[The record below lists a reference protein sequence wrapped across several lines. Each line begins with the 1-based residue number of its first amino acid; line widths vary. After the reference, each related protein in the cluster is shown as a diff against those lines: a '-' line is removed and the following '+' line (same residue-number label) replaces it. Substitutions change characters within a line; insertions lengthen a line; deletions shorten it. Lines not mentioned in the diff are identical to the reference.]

1 MPTKLKSLAS
11 AGCLALLLAGSTS
24 SFGQAAPAPAD
35 GTGSSNQAAQPAAP
49 TSSEVA
55 GGNDKIVKLNPY
67 VVNGLVA
74 SLTSAEEI
82 KESDQQIVDSIVAT
96 DVDKLPDINASYALS
111 RIPGV
116 QLAHTFSGLG
126 GNGAV
131 TIHGL
136 NQIVSTIDGHEV
148 ITPGGIANGT
158 AGVGVGQRTFD
169 YSQIPSALIEGID
182 VYKTSAADQIDGG
195 LGGLINVRMRRPF
208 DFPLGVDGGATFG
221 TTYSVLKGGFDQNYT
236 VFANASGKT
245 AIGKVGFLVSASDIT
260 TPWREDSIGIGNPTP
275 NAAVTTGVPTA
286 ITTSGY
292 TDTSSYGEFKTEG
305 YNAVLQWQPT
315 PNFEI
320 HAAYNP
326 NKWRNIQDEVEFATA
341 LPVSATV
348 AGSGRMFPGSTT
360 AVQSATFDNITG
372 TAYGLIRDLQNQLN
386 LASFGGKFISGDL
399 TVNFDAD
406 RYTSSN
412 RFYNNLVFASVAIPS
427 LSYNLGGTIPSVG
440 ITGVSLSDPSVYRL
454 SQVDYRL
461 YPSNSVGKAAKIDA
475 KYDFAKGLIT
485 SVLGGMRYASTT
497 SNNLPTGLFLGS
509 YNIPSSANLLS
520 EYPGLWRPTPI
531 QNIFSG
537 YSEPQL
543 QQFLVSDTSIMR
555 DPNALYQDYHATNTP
570 ATSATVN
577 PLSLFDIKETTTAFY
592 LMPEYAGTVGG
603 LPFDGNIGVRM
614 VRTQEDTGGYEG
626 ASAATA
632 TPITLLS
639 SYNDWLPSF
648 NFRLKLLETLFLRA
662 AVSKTITRPPFG
674 ELSPSLTLNANP
686 VNPNLNSGAQG
697 NPNLQPVRS
706 TNYDLALEYYPA
718 KSSVFYGTLFEKKVT
733 GFIGSLSQPE
743 TYSGVTYLIQS
754 FANLTPA
761 TIEGYEVGFQHFFTY
776 LPAPFD
782 GLGVQANFTY
792 VYSTTPTTV
801 SGVGAPVNAPLTNLS
816 KTSYNLVGMYEKGPF
831 SARIAYNYRSS
842 FVTGFAYYVNTGLL
856 NQELLGYGDLDASV
870 NYNFTKNIELSVQG
884 VNLTNTLRYQVYGN
898 KEFPD
903 NIYTDGPQ
911 LMTSVTFRF

>member
-1 MPTKLKSLAS
+1 MPTKLKSFAG
-11 AGCLALLLAGSTS
+11 AGCLALLLVGGTPL
-24 SFGQAAPAPAD
+24 FGQVAPAPAD
-35 GTGSSNQAAQPAAP
+35 GAGSGEKTGRPVTPATADQAGA
-49 TSSEVA
+49 
-55 GGNDKIVKLNPY
+55 NDKIVKLNPY
-67 VVNGLVA
+67 VVNGLLA

-82 KESDQQIVDSIVAT
+82 KESDQQIVDSIVAS

-182 VYKTSAADQIDGG
+182 VYKTSAANQIDGG
-195 LGGLINVRMRRPF
+195 LGGLINVRMRKPF

-221 TTYSVLKGGFDQNYT
+221 TTYSELKDGFDQNYT

-245 AIGKVGFLVSASDIT
+245 AIGKIGALVSISDIA

-292 TDTSSYGEFKTEG
+292 SDTSSYGEFKTEG
-305 YNAVLQWQPT
+305 YNAVLQWQPP
-315 PNFEI
+315 PNLEI
-320 HAAYNP
+320 HVGYNP

-348 AGSGRMFPGSTT
+348 AGSGAMFSGSST
-360 AVQSATFDNITG
+360 AVQSATFNNITG

-386 LASFGGKFISGDL
+386 MTSFGADFTSGNL
-399 TVNFDAD
+399 TLDVDAD

-427 LSYNLGGTIPSVG
+427 LSYNLGGTIPSVS
-440 ITGVSLSDPSVYRL
+440 ITGVSLMDPSVYRL
-454 SQVDYRL
+454 VQVDYRL
-461 YPSNSVGKAAKIDA
+461 FPSNSVGKAAKIDA
-475 KYDFAKGLIT
+475 GYSFAKGLVT
-485 SVLGGMRYASTT
+485 KLLAGVRYADTT
-497 SNNLPTGLFLGS
+497 SNNLPTGLFLCS
-509 YNIPSSANLLS
+509 FNIPASANLLS
-520 EYPGLWRPTPI
+520 DYPGLWRASPV
-531 QNIFSG
+531 QNLFSG

-543 QQFLVSDTSIMR
+543 QQYLVSDTSIMR

-592 LMPEYAGTVGG
+592 LMPEYAGTVAG
-603 LPFDGNIGVRM
+603 LPFDGNLGMRM

-626 ASAATA
+626 ASPATA
-632 TPITLLS
+632 APITLLS

-648 NFRLKLLETLFLRA
+648 NFRLKLLDTLFLRA
-662 AVSKTITRPPFG
+662 AVSKTIARPPFG

-706 TNYDLALEYYPA
+706 TNFDLALEYYPA
-718 KSSVFYGTLFEKKVT
+718 KSSVFYGTAFEKKVT

-743 TYSGVTYLIQS
+743 TFSGVTYLIQS

-761 TIEGYEVGFQHFFTY
+761 TIEGYEVGFQHFFTH

-782 GLGVQANFTY
+782 GLGLQANFTY
-792 VYSTTPTTV
+792 VYSTTPTTI

-816 KTSYNLVGMYEKGPF
+816 KTSYNVVGMYEKGPF

-856 NQELLGYGDLDASV
+856 NQELLGYGDLDASL
-870 NYNFTKNIELSVQG
+870 NYSLTKSVELSVQG
-884 VNLTNTLRYQVYGN
+884 VNLTNTLRYQVYGT

-911 LMTSVTFRF
+911 LMTSITYRF